1 MSLELE
7 NLGEKFQRKQVGS
20 TEGMKLDSHSNTSTT

>member
-7 NLGEKFQRKQVGS
+7 NLGEKFQRKQ
-20 TEGMKLDSHSNTSTT
+20 GMKLDSHSNTSTT